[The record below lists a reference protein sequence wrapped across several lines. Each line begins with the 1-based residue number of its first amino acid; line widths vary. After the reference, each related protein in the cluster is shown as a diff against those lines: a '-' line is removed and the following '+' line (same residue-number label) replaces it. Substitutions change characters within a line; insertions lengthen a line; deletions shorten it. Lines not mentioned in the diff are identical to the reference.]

1 MKIAVSVG
9 DINGIGLEILLK
21 SHQKLQKL
29 CKPIYCVDEEL
40 LKEASRKLK
49 RKLPKNLEL
58 YSPKML
64 NKDLQIPQILAGKIT
79 KESGAYSYESFKT
92 ALFLTQNKRT
102 KALLTL
108 PIHKKAWQLAGISY
122 AGHTEALRDIF
133 KQEAIM
139 VLGSPKMYVALFSD
153 HIRLKDVPKIIEYEA
168 LLKFLLKLAPFIKKL
183 PCGVL
188 GLNPHAG
195 DFGVLGDEDFIIQK
209 AIDEANQILKQD
221 VYKGVLVPD
230 VAFIGKHLKYY
241 VAMYHDQGLI
251 PLKTLYFDK
260 SINISL
266 NLPIIRTSVD
276 HGSAFDIAYQ
286 NKAKIKSY
294 LCAAKVACKLA
305 KLKYKNH

>member
-9 DINGIGLEILLK
+9 DINGVGLEILLK
-21 SHQKLQKL
+21 SHKKIKQF
-29 CKPIYCVDEEL
+29 CTPIYCVDREL
-40 LKEASRKLK
+40 LEEASDKLK

-58 YSPKML
+58 YSPKNL
-64 NKDLQIPQILAGKIT
+64 NKNLEIPKISSGT
-79 KESGAYSYESFKT
+79 ICKESGAYSYESFKS
-92 ALFLTQNKRT
+92 AVFLTQNKET
-102 KALLTL
+102 KALVTL

-122 AGHTEALRDIF
+122 AGHTEALRDMF
-133 KQEAIM
+133 KKDTIM

-153 HIRLKDVPKIIEYEA
+153 HVRLKDVPQAINYEN
-168 LLKFLLKLAPFIKKL
+168 LLEFFLNLAAFIKKP

-195 DFGVLGDEDFIIQK
+195 DFGVLGDEEVIINKALQEANKILGK
-209 AIDEANQILKQD
+209 AI
-221 VYKGVLVPD
+221 YKGALVPD

-294 LCAAKVACKLA
+294 LCAIKVACKLSKA
-305 KLKYKNH
+305 TKIK